1 MKINTSLNV
10 SKLSRIVLI
19 AGAVIYFAFGI
30 MFFISPDM
38 ITVMD
43 GIILPD
49 RAAANHIRAVYGGM
63 EIGLA
68 LLLINFCIVK
78 DGLKSGLIVLAF
90 SIGFTSISRLY
101 GIVFDQGGDIS
112 NILSFIAEFSF
123 AVVSMLLFRAINKN
137 SQQHKMAYQSANS
150 D

>member
-123 AVVSMLLFRAINKN
+123 AVVSMLLFRAINKK
-137 SQQHKMAYQSANS
+137 SQQHEMAYQSANS
-150 D
+150 G

>member
-123 AVVSMLLFRAINKN
+123 AVVSMFLFLRT
-137 SQQHKMAYQSANS
+137 KM
-150 D
+150 

>member
-1 MKINTSLNV
+1 
-10 SKLSRIVLI
+10 
-19 AGAVIYFAFGI
+19 
-30 MFFISPDM
+30 M
-38 ITVMD
+38 I
-43 GIILPD
+43 
-49 RAAANHIRAVYGGM
+49 
-63 EIGLA
+63 A

-123 AVVSMLLFRAINKN
+123 AVVSMFLFLRT
-137 SQQHKMAYQSANS
+137 KM
-150 D
+150 